1 MTDEKA
7 IVKLPEEAY
16 AVLDRLD
23 ENMITSELA
32 GLIEY
37 GAQELIYSF
46 EIAGRQ
52 VTGLSWPGA
61 KALARWMAD
70 KGHPMDAVEKEIT
83 QDDETWYADVRVLDK
98 STGLALW
105 GSSKCKKI
113 KLLRS
118 GEEKPDEFSRTI
130 ALNKAQRNAIL
141 AHVPDKQI
149 AQFIKQAVDKG
160 KVKKVDSE
168 QVQEIREQSKRD
180 LEERRSR
187 EGDPPQIEE
196 PNGEPTQTELVHGIV
211 TVKTVNYNLR
221 AAGVDESLVGPA
233 REEGDF
239 IIVEASRELEDGDH
253 YLIFGVLEP
262 MGASVWQEVGHFGQW
277 KIPKKEAEA

>member
-1 MTDEKA
+1 MTVEKA

-23 ENMITSELA
+23 ENMISSELA
-32 GLIEY
+32 GLLEY

-98 STGLALW
+98 GTGLALW
-105 GSSKCKKI
+105 GSSKCKKT
-113 KLLRS
+113 KRLKS
-118 GEEKPDEFSRTI
+118 GAEKPDEFARTI
-130 ALNKAQRNAIL
+130 ALNKAQRNGIL

-149 AQFIKQAVDKG
+149 AQFIKQAVDEG

-168 QVQEIREQSKRD
+168 QIREIREQSKRD
-180 LEERRSR
+180 LEERRVR
-187 EGDPPQIEE
+187 EVEPPEE
-196 PNGEPTQTELVHGIV
+196 AEPRGEPTQTALSQGTV
-211 TVKTVNYNLR
+211 TVKTVNYNLK

-239 IIVEASRELEDGDH
+239 IIVEASRKLEDGDH
-253 YLIFGVLEP
+253 YRIFGVLEP
-262 MGASVWQEVGHFGQW
+262 MGASVWEEFGHFGQW